1 MSTIVRNLVNI
12 LYVVIEKSMFFLGL
26 SLMVSGYLNPIDKST
41 AVVPIILFILNI
53 EYVLVLKKP
62 CQFETSRWC
71 YALIHFL

>member
-41 AVVPIILFILNI
+41 AVVPIILLILNI
-53 EYVLVLKKP
+53 EYVLVLKNLVNLR
-62 CQFETSRWC
+62 Q
-71 YALIHFL
+71 AGGAML